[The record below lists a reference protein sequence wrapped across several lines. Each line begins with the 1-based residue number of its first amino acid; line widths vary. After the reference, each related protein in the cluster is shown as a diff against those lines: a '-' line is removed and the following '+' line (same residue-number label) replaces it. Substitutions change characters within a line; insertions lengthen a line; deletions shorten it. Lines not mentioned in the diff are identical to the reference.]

1 MGSAISIVIP
11 LYNKARYISR
21 ALDSV
26 LGQIHQDF
34 EVVVVNDGST
44 DGSEDIVR
52 RYADPR
58 VRLIHRE
65 HVNSE
70 GGHAAR
76 NLGIAESRADLV
88 AFLDADDEWL
98 PEHLA
103 TIVRLSE
110 RYPEC
115 GAYATAYEIVDGQHR
130 RRRPA
135 FSGIPPSP
143 WEGVIPD
150 YFCYRLMP
158 VCSSSVAVPKRVFGS
173 VGLFPEGVGRSGDSY
188 MWWRIA
194 LKYRMSAS
202 TRTGAVYHHD
212 AGNRAGDRYT
222 VAQLRDREQHLSKLI
237 NDALRSGGLPQGV
250 TPDGLI
256 EYRNERSIAVAY
268 SLAATGNAV
277 GARELL
283 RAAISTR
290 RHRLMWIRVLALS
303 FVPESMQTALRQII
317 RRSGA
322 VSEVDT
328 APER

>member
-1 MGSAISIVIP
+1 MDSAISVVIP
-11 LYNKARYISR
+11 LHNKARYVSR

-26 LGQIHQDF
+26 LGQIHHDF

-44 DGSEDIVR
+44 DGSDDVVR
-52 RYADPR
+52 RYTDPR
-58 VRLIHRE
+58 IRLIHRE

-76 NLGIAESRADLV
+76 NLGIAESRADLI

-103 TIVRLSE
+103 TIVRLSQ
-110 RYPEC
+110 RHPEC

-143 WEGVIPD
+143 WEGVIPN
-150 YFCYRLMP
+150 YFCYRSTP
-158 VCSSSVAVPKRVFGS
+158 VCSSSVAVPRRVFNS

-202 TRTGAVYHHD
+202 TRVGAVYHHD
-212 AGNRAGDRYT
+212 AGNRAGEQYT
-222 VAQLRDREQHLSKLI
+222 VAQLRDREQRLNKLI
-237 NDALRSGGLPQGV
+237 DDALRSGGLPQGV
-250 TPDGLI
+250 TSDDLV
-256 EYRNERSIAVAY
+256 EYRNVRSIALADT
-268 SLAATGNAV
+268 LAATGNAAD
-277 GARELL
+277 AREYL
-283 RAAISTR
+283 RAAVSTR
-290 RHRLMWIRVLALS
+290 RHRIRWGRAWLLS
-303 FVPESMQTALRQII
+303 FVPASTRAALRRVI
-317 RRSGA
+317 RGA
-322 VSEVDT
+322 GNE
-328 APER
+328 